1 MRVFPTLCLTA
12 LLFWSG
18 ASAQDAPLSGL
29 RLAHLSPDAPLVD
42 LVVDDEL
49 VLRDVAF
56 SDVTGYLLLP
66 AGEHEFRVFA
76 HRLPQELE
84 VGLDAAAGTSAG
96 TAAGTG
102 GVSGAPPRASR
113 ATRTLEPVT
122 LFVTLEAGA
131 YYTLNYV
138 GFYDPPPVEEERGAL
153 SVSVDPDDTVFTLVG
168 PRGYSVTLQG
178 DALQENLVP
187 GGYTVSAQ
195 RAGYQSTTYE
205 VEVQPNVTATLS
217 ATLQRLQE
225 PSEALEQ
232 PDLTTN
238 LRNPGGSWQK
248 VELQLYRDEFLG
260 WPPVAGNTF
269 VRVVHASSIAPA
281 VTVTSAT
288 RGGSQSGTGG
298 AAASAASEVA
308 LAQGLS
314 FPNTSEYVPVSSGA
328 QTLVVREVES
338 QNAIIEVP
346 GFTLVPGAV
355 YTFYLVADA
364 VDNQLK
370 VITAVDAGMAWRLP

>member
-1 MRVFPTLCLTA
+1 M
-12 LLFWSG
+12 
-18 ASAQDAPLSGL
+18 
-29 RLAHLSPDAPLVD
+29 AHLSPDAPLVD

-66 AGEHEFRVFA
+66 AGEHELRVFA

-84 VGLDAAAGTSAG
+84 VGLDAAAGTSV
-96 TAAGTG
+96 GTG
-102 GVSGAPPRASR
+102 GVSGAPPRAAR

-138 GFYDPPPVEEERGAL
+138 GFYEPPPVEEERGAL
-153 SVSVDPDDTVFTLVG
+153 SVSVDPDDTIFTLVG
-168 PRGYSVTLQG
+168 PRGYNVTLQG

-205 VEVQPNVTATLS
+205 VEVQPNVTTTLS

-238 LRNPGGSWQK
+238 LRNPGGCVAK
-248 VELQLYRDEFLG
+248 GRIATLPRRVFGLAARCRKHLRARGPRVLHRARGDRHECPTG
-260 WPPVAGNTF
+260 WVAKWYWWCC
-269 VRVVHASSIAPA
+269 RVCGV
-281 VTVTSAT
+281 
-288 RGGSQSGTGG
+288 
-298 AAASAASEVA
+298 
-308 LAQGLS
+308 
-314 FPNTSEYVPVSSGA
+314 
-328 QTLVVREVES
+328 
-338 QNAIIEVP
+338 
-346 GFTLVPGAV
+346 
-355 YTFYLVADA
+355 
-364 VDNQLK
+364 
-370 VITAVDAGMAWRLP
+370 

>member
-1 MRVFPTLCLTA
+1 MWSAA
-12 LLFWSG
+12 L
-18 ASAQDAPLSGL
+18 AQDAPLSGL

-56 SDVTGYLLLP
+56 SDVTGYTLLS
-66 AGEHEFRVFA
+66 AGEHEVRVFA
-76 HRLPQELE
+76 HRLPQEID
-84 VGLDAAAGTSAG
+84 VGLGVPAG
-96 TAAGTG
+96 TAGAATG
-102 GVSGAPPRASR
+102 GGSGAPPRASR

-138 GFYDPPPVEEERGAL
+138 GFYEPPPVEAQRGAL
-153 SVSVDPDDTVFTLVG
+153 SISVDPNDTVFTLVG

-187 GGYTVSAQ
+187 GGYTVSAE

-205 VEVQPNVTATLS
+205 VEVQPNVTTTLS

-225 PSEALEQ
+225 PGEALEQ

-238 LRNPGGSWQK
+238 LRNPGGTWQK

-281 VTVTSAT
+281 VSVTSALP
-288 RGGSQSGTGG
+288 GGPQAGTGG
-298 AAASAASEVA
+298 AAAPAASGVT

-314 FPNTSEYVPVSSGA
+314 FPNTSEYVRVPAGA
-328 QTLVVREVES
+328 RTLVVREVES
-338 QNAIIEVP
+338 RNVIIEVP
-346 GFTLVPGAV
+346 GLALVPGAV
-355 YTFYLVADA
+355 YTLYLVADA

>member
-1 MRVFPTLCLTA
+1 MA
-12 LLFWSG
+12 LSWGAVFWSV

-49 VLRDVAF
+49 ILRDVAF

-66 AGEHEFRVFA
+66 AGQHELRVFA

-138 GFYDPPPVEEERGAL
+138 GFYEPPPVEEERGAL
-153 SVSVDPDDTVFTLVG
+153 SVSVDPDDTIFALVG
-168 PRGYSVTLQG
+168 PRGYNVTLQG

-205 VEVQPNVTATLS
+205 VEVQPNVTTTLS

-238 LRNPGGSWQK
+238 LRNPGGAWQK

-281 VTVTSAT
+281 VTVTSALP
-288 RGGSQSGTGG
+288 GGSQAGTGG
-298 AAASAASEVA
+298 AGALNVT

-314 FPNTSEYVPVSSGA
+314 FPNTSEYVPVPSGA

-338 QNAIIEVP
+338 QNVIIEVP
-346 GFTLVPGAV
+346 GFTFVPGAV
-355 YTFYLVADA
+355 YTLYLVADA

>member
-1 MRVFPTLCLTA
+1 MFLTLFLTA

-18 ASAQDAPLSGL
+18 AFAQDAPLSGL

-66 AGEHEFRVFA
+66 AGRHELRVFA

-84 VGLDAAAGTSAG
+84 VGLDAAAGT
-96 TAAGTG
+96 G
-102 GVSGAPPRASR
+102 GVSDAPPRASR

-138 GFYDPPPVEEERGAL
+138 GFYEPPPVEEERGAL
-153 SVSVDPDDTVFTLVG
+153 SVNVDPDDTVFTLVG

-260 WPPVAGNTF
+260 WPPIAGNIF

-281 VTVTSAT
+281 VTVTSALP
-288 RGGSQSGTGG
+288 GGPRNGTGG
-298 AAASAASEVA
+298 AGVPAASGVT

-314 FPNTSEYVPVSSGA
+314 FPNTSEYVPVPSGA

-338 QNAIIEVP
+338 QNIIIEVP
-346 GFTLVPGAV
+346 GFILVPGAV